1 VSGSSAHDQHPRPAG
16 HLSQGQGSH
25 RGTNLIAGYGLT
37 SAPGPAGV
45 SVCCCLR
52 PSLGLSSP
60 RHRARSV
67 PWYSHGDRQTSYG
80 ALPGKRLRCRVA
92 RQRSDRMTQPDDH
105 PIRWGILAT
114 GGIAHAFAHD
124 LALQPD
130 CEVVAVGSRSQASA
144 DAFGDEFGVPHRH
157 ASYQALVN
165 DPDVDA
171 VYVSTPHPGHHDA
184 ALLAINAGKAVL
196 VEKPFAMDAAQ
207 AREMIDAARGQ
218 GTFLMEA
225 MWTRFLPHIARM
237 REILAAGT
245 LGDVVYLTAEHGQW
259 FAPDPHFRL
268 FAPELGGGALLDLG
282 IYPVSFASL
291 VLGVPTRITA
301 VSHPAFTGVDATT
314 SMIFQYD
321 SGAHAVLTTT
331 LLAASGNPAAIY
343 GTAARIEID
352 GWFYTPTA
360 FRVIARDGTELERF
374 EEPYEGRGLRGEAA
388 EVGRCLRAG
397 LLESPLLPLDE
408 TYTIMQAMD
417 EVRRQIGLSYL
428 PA

>member
-1 VSGSSAHDQHPRPAG
+1 
-16 HLSQGQGSH
+16 
-25 RGTNLIAGYGLT
+25 
-37 SAPGPAGV
+37 
-45 SVCCCLR
+45 
-52 PSLGLSSP
+52 
-60 RHRARSV
+60 
-67 PWYSHGDRQTSYG
+67 
-80 ALPGKRLRCRVA
+80 
-92 RQRSDRMTQPDDH
+92 MTPPDDR

-114 GGIAHAFAHD
+114 GSIAHAFARD
-124 LALQPD
+124 LALLPG
-130 CEVVAVGSRSQASA
+130 CEIVAVGSRTQASA

-157 ASYQALVN
+157 ASYQALVS

-184 ALLAINAGKAVL
+184 TLLAINAGKAVL
-196 VEKPFAMDAAQ
+196 VEKPFAMNAAQ
-207 AREMIDAARGQ
+207 AREMINAARGQ

-225 MWTRFLPHIARM
+225 MWTRSLPHIARV

-245 LGDVVYLTAEHGQW
+245 LGDVAYLTAEHGQW
-259 FAPDPHFRL
+259 FAQDRQSRL

-291 VLGVPTRITA
+291 VLGGPARITA
-301 VSHPAFTGVDATT
+301 VSDPAFTGVDATT

-331 LLAASGNPAAIY
+331 LRAASGNPAAIY

-352 GWFYTPTA
+352 GWFYTPTT

-374 EEPYEGRGLRGEAA
+374 DQPYTGRGLRAQAA

-397 LLESPLLPLDE
+397 LHESPLLPLDE
-408 TYTIMQAMD
+408 TYAIMQTMD
-417 EVRRQIGLSYL
+417 EVRRQIGLTY

>member
-1 VSGSSAHDQHPRPAG
+1 MGQISSLVFP
-16 HLSQGQGSH
+16 
-25 RGTNLIAGYGLT
+25 IV
-37 SAPGPAGV
+37 GPQA
-45 SVCCCLR
+45 
-52 PSLGLSSP
+52 
-60 RHRARSV
+60 
-67 PWYSHGDRQTSYG
+67 SYG
-80 ALPGKRLRCRVA
+80 ALPGKRLCCRAA
-92 RQRSDRMTQPDDH
+92 RQRSNRMTPPDDR
-105 PIRWGILAT
+105 PVRWGILAT
-114 GGIAHAFAHD
+114 GGIAHAFARD
-124 LALQPD
+124 LVLQPGG
-130 CEVVAVGSRSQASA
+130 EVVAVGSRSQASA

-171 VYVSTPHPGHHDA
+171 VYVSTPHPGHHGA
-184 ALLAINAGKAVL
+184 ALLAIGAGKAVL

-207 AREMIDAARGQ
+207 AREMIDAARDQ

-225 MWTRFLPHIARM
+225 MWTRFLPHIARV

-259 FAPDPHFRL
+259 FAADPQFRL

-291 VLGVPTRITA
+291 VLGVPARITA
-301 VSHPAFTGVDATT
+301 VSHAAFTGVDATT
-314 SMIFQYD
+314 SMIFQYG

-374 EEPYEGRGLRGEAA
+374 DEPYEGRGLRGEAA

-397 LLESPLLPLDE
+397 LLESPLLPLEE

-417 EVRRQIGLSYL
+417 EVRRQTGLAYP
-428 PA
+428 PADRAPAVRSATSRPLARTPAPTTATSGPRYPPAADHPSLHVYP